1 MSRRKRTSEILD
13 KVTLRITGM
22 RSIDNPL
29 DLGSGYSL
37 TEYETRQQTLRQQL
51 ETYNTMLSAID
62 DAALQLQQT
71 EKEMR
76 NYAEHIL
83 LATAA
88 RYGRNS
94 NQYMQSGG
102 KIRSKAIKRSTPPIV
117 TPMMTLPE
125 ITNTNGS
132 KVAAMN

>member
-1 MSRRKRTSEILD
+1 MTRQKRTSEILD
-13 KVTLRITGM
+13 KVSLRITGM
-22 RSIDNPL
+22 RSIDTPL
-29 DLGSGYSL
+29 DLGDGYSL
-37 TEYETRQQTLRQQL
+37 TEYETRQQALRQQL

-62 DAALQLQQT
+62 DAALQLQQS

-102 KIRSKAIKRSTPPIV
+102 KIRGKSVRRSITPMV
-117 TPMMTLPE
+117 TPMMALLET
-125 ITNTNGS
+125 TSANGN